1 MAKGSGGPSWSFG
14 ALFRFAPRTKSEA
27 IVRKTCKSKGVEKTK
42 TAKKSIIASRKSCS
56 ASGTGLSHYIL
67 THRKVK

>member
-1 MAKGSGGPSWSFG
+1 M
-14 ALFRFAPRTKSEA
+14 
-27 IVRKTCKSKGVEKTK
+27 RKTCKSKGVEKTK